1 MTPEDNAARPNPWL
15 PEQKLR
21 ELTNAVRANVIV
33 QRIWQT
39 AFTEGERQQISAD
52 ETMGPDIVDI
62 WVKFKGVS
70 PTRAVLELAREVDLI
85 SDGEFHRLL
94 RVFGEEVKSSAPL
107 PVWDRTVGELRL
119 GHTVIKR
126 VRRLKV
132 ATNAILILD
141 AFQETGWPSHQ
152 DDPLPGKETLRQT
165 TSQRLQDAIKSLNQN
180 LTLIRFRGDGK
191 GAGVVWKRI

>member
-1 MTPEDNAARPNPWL
+1 MIVTPEDNAARPNPWL

-70 PTRAVLELAREVDLI
+70 PTRAVLELARGAIVDPAAKA
-85 SDGEFHRLL
+85 SQEW
-94 RVFGEEVKSSAPL
+94 L
-107 PVWDRTVGELRL
+107 PVQRTRTRAGRQRDA
-119 GHTVIKR
+119 GSDSSC
-126 VRRLKV
+126 V
-132 ATNAILILD
+132 AS
-141 AFQETGWPSHQ
+141 W
-152 DDPLPGKETLRQT
+152 
-165 TSQRLQDAIKSLNQN
+165 
-180 LTLIRFRGDGK
+180 
-191 GAGVVWKRI
+191 